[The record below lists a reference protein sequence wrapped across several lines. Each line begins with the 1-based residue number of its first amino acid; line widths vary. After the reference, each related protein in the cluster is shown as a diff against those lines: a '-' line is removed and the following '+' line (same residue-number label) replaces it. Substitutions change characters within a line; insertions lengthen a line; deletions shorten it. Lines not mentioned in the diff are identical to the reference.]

1 LVIYY
6 GRGRRHPIGGCACD
20 PMLGSVSFD
29 SRISGPSKALTDC
42 ALILLFSNH
51 IKLKATRFNLLLG
64 IFRLLG
70 NNRCLRFFLV
80 AKSAMSHSLML
91 TQLGIR
97 LQRRVA
103 QTASTRTDH
112 SV

>member
-1 LVIYY
+1 
-6 GRGRRHPIGGCACD
+6 
-20 PMLGSVSFD
+20 M
-29 SRISGPSKALTDC
+29 DC

-51 IKLKATRFNLLLG
+51 IKPEATRFNLLLG

-80 AKSAMSHSLML
+80 ATTAMSQPLML
-91 TQLGIR
+91 TQLVIR
-97 LQRRVA
+97 LERSVA
-103 QTASTRTDH
+103 QTASTRTAH